1 MNPKSL
7 KSLHNSFS
15 YLMAR
20 ILTQTLFRN
29 RNLPLKS
36 PLFSAWASHRQFSSE
51 AQLIEIDLDPTSSTS
66 RSSSSS
72 LSDGE
77 FEALALKRLDDL
89 IHGIIV
95 QKSTPDWL
103 PFVPG
108 SSFWVPPR
116 PGTSKVLDLVG
127 KLADQLNPEQS
138 LSLSTSRGWPCSSF
152 FNNNHGIVIVEF
164 NFLVDMLLIIL
175 FIRGFFF
182 F

>member
-1 MNPKSL
+1 
-7 KSLHNSFS
+7 
-15 YLMAR
+15 MAR

-36 PLFSAWASHRQFSSE
+36 PLFSAWASHRQFTSE

-152 FNNNHGIVIVEF
+152 FNNNHGNESAVDLEGNGSAEGEMEGEVE
-164 NFLVDMLLIIL
+164 VKVSDDTSQSKDEE
-175 FIRGFFF
+175 G
-182 F
+182 